1 MFRRMTLTALAG
13 IPAIAPG
20 DDLAALMIEACERTD
35 LVLEDGDILVLA
47 QKIVSKAEDRSV
59 SLRDLIPS
67 PRAIELAA
75 VAQKDPR
82 VVELILRESTSVLR
96 CRAGVIIVEH
106 RSGLVM
112 ANAGIDASNVDGAD
126 GEDRVLLLPKDPD
139 RSAAA
144 LRDTLRSRINRDI
157 GIVIN
162 DSFGRA
168 WRNGTIGT
176 AIGVAGPPALWDMRG
191 LPDMNGRVLRATEV
205 GIADELAA
213 AASLLMG
220 QGSEGLPAIHVS
232 GFPLA
237 FRPSSAAELIRS
249 RDIDLFR

>member
-1 MFRRMTLTALAG
+1 MLRRMTMTALAG

-20 DDLAALMIEACERTD
+20 DDLAALMIEACERTA

-47 QKIVSKAEDRSV
+47 QKIVSKAENRSV
-59 SLRDLIPS
+59 ALRDIVPS

-75 VAQKDPR
+75 VAQKDAR

-106 RSGLVM
+106 RLGLVM

-126 GEDRVLLLPKDPD
+126 GEERVLLLPEDPD

-144 LRDTLRSRINRDI
+144 LRDELRSRVGRDI

-168 WRNGTIGT
+168 WRNGTVGT
-176 AIGVAGPPALWDMRG
+176 AIGVAGPPGLWDMRG
-191 LPDMNGRVLRATEV
+191 LPDRNGRVLRATEV

-220 QGSEGLPAIHVS
+220 QGSEGLPAIHIR

-237 FRPSSAAELIRS
+237 FRPSGAAELIRS